1 MRPKPPR
8 TSSYSRSWEEEL
20 TLLVFWAMALATVV
34 WELGWVILSL
44 AGAGPRGQ
52 LPAAFLRVIA
62 AGRLALANH
71 PVPGGLPHVLWA
83 ARPVSTVAVILVIA
97 GLLVAGGV
105 VVRLVLRVLGFS
117 GGGGG
122 WRRGGGGRGGPG
134 GGQPPAT
141 VDKSL
146 DEWLASVANGDD
158 EE

>member
-1 MRPKPPR
+1 MRPRSPR
-8 TSSYSRSWEEEL
+8 S
-20 TLLVFWAMALATVV
+20 TLGHHHSDTFYVALLMALAAAAWEAVWVV
-34 WELGWVILSL
+34 LSL
-44 AGAGPRGQ
+44 AGADPHGQ
-52 LPAAFLRVIA
+52 LPQAFGRVTAAIHLATSDHTIPSWPQIA
-62 AGRLALANH
+62 WDLGRPVSLVAVVLVVMGLALA
-71 PVPGGLPHVLWA
+71 GTL
-83 ARPVSTVAVILVIA
+83 
-97 GLLVAGGV
+97 

-117 GGGGG
+117 SGGGG